1 MKLTIGSRKSL
12 LAIKQTE
19 IVAELIK
26 RRFPDIEI
34 EIKGIS
40 TKGDKILD
48 KSLKSFGGK
57 GVFTKEIEKALLSGE
72 IDMAV
77 HSAKDMP
84 SVLPEGLEIGA
95 ITDREDARDVLVT
108 MNGTKLCDMP
118 DRTIIGTGS
127 LRRAEQIKALNPKVI
142 IKDIR
147 GNIHTRLEKLK
158 GGEYDGI
165 VLAMAGLKRSGIS
178 DGYKYEV
185 FDTETLMPACNQGI
199 LAVEIRRNTF
209 PEIMKAI
216 NSEKSYAVWKA
227 EKSFLDT
234 FGGGCGM
241 PVGAFAETD
250 GEKISLSVY
259 VKESDNEIRLHENSV
274 SENAERLGKVLAYK
288 VLAEIHNI
296 QYGKVVFTGAG
307 TGNKNLITANGF
319 EAIKNADVILFD
331 KLIPISLLNY
341 AKQDCELIFVGKE
354 SGCHHVRQSETNLI
368 MLEKAFQGK
377 NIVRLKGGDNFIF
390 GRGGEEAEIL
400 CRYGIEVKFI
410 PGISSC
416 YAIPELC
423 GIPVTHR
430 EISSAFHVVTGHE
443 THGKNVLDYAVLAR
457 EHGTLVFLMCGK
469 NLGAIAEKL
478 IANGR
483 NPDTQTAIIEKG
495 GSARQKVTLC
505 KLSEVSDKKITLF
518 PAMAVIGDTVGL
530 CEKLK
535 PHKKKL
541 SDKKILLTGTRE
553 FCARLATVLEKED
566 AEVDEVSLIKTVPVE
581 TPDLKIFDYT
591 WVTFSSVTGVR
602 LFFEKL
608 HAQKTDIRELVKL
621 KFAVIGKTTA
631 EELEKYGIFADCMPE
646 RYESGCLAEKLI
658 PLLTDK
664 DKVLVVRA
672 ENGTE
677 TLINCFEEK
686 NIEFEKLDIYRTE
699 TDFSRKTLL
708 NMALEDTD
716 YIVFGSPSAV
726 SAYAE
731 LKETETNGKIVA
743 IGNVTAQA
751 LIKNNIQVSLT
762 ADTSTV
768 GGLAECIIN
777 DV

>member
-1 MKLTIGSRKSL
+1 MKQS
-12 LAIKQTE
+12 E

-26 RRFPDIEI
+26 SRFPDIEI
-34 EIKGIS
+34 EIVGIS
-40 TKGDKILD
+40 TNGDKVLD

-57 GVFTKEIEKALLSGE
+57 GVFTREIEKALLNNE

-84 SVLPEGLEIGA
+84 SVLPKGLETGA
-95 ITDREDARDVLVT
+95 VSEREDARDVLVT
-108 MNGTKLCDMP
+108 MNGIKLCDMP
-118 DRTIIGTGS
+118 DGTIIGTGS
-127 LRRAEQIKALNPKVI
+127 LRRAEQIKAINPKVI

-165 VLAMAGLKRSGIS
+165 VLAMAGLKRSEIN
-178 DGYKYEV
+178 DGYKYEI
-185 FDTETLMPACNQGI
+185 FDTEKVMPACNQGI
-199 LAVEIRRNTF
+199 LAIEIRKNTF

-216 NSEKSYAVWKA
+216 NNEKSFAMWKA

-241 PVGAFAETD
+241 PIGAFAETD
-250 GEKISLSVY
+250 GKNISLNVY
-259 VKESDNEIRLHENSV
+259 VKENNREIRLRES
-274 SENAERLGKVLAYK
+274 SIWENAERLGKVLAYK
-288 VLAEIHNI
+288 ALAEINNTEL
-296 QYGKVVFTGAG
+296 GKVIFTGAG
-307 TGNKNLITANGF
+307 TGNKNLITTGGLD
-319 EAIKNADVILFD
+319 AIRNADVILFD
-331 KLIPISLLNY
+331 KLVPISLLNC
-341 AKQDCELIFVGKE
+341 AKQNCELIFVGKE
-354 SGCHHVRQSETNLI
+354 SGCHYVRQSETNLI
-368 MLEKAFQGK
+368 MLEKVFQGK
-377 NIVRLKGGDNFIF
+377 NVVRLKGGDSFVF

-400 CRYGIEVKFI
+400 CHYGIETEFI
-410 PGISSC
+410 AGISSC
-416 YAIPELC
+416 YAVPEFC

-430 EISSAFHVVTGHE
+430 DFSSSFHVVTGHE
-443 THGKNVLDYAVLAR
+443 THGKNVLDYSVLAH

-469 NLGAIAEKL
+469 NLGTISEKL
-478 IANGR
+478 IANGKD
-483 NPDTQTAIIEKG
+483 PDTQTAIIEKG

-505 KLSEVSDKKITLF
+505 RLSEVSEKQITKF
-518 PAMAVIGDTVGL
+518 PVMAVIGDTVGL
-530 CEKLK
+530 YEKLK

-541 SDKKILLTGTRE
+541 GDKKILLTGTRE
-553 FCARLATVLEKED
+553 FCGRLAPILESEGAETV
-566 AEVDEVSLIKTVPVE
+566 EVSLIKTVSLE
-581 TPDLKIFDYT
+581 TPELRICDYT
-591 WVTFSSVTGVR
+591 WVTFSSVIGVR

-608 HAQKTDIRELVKL
+608 RKQRTDLRKL
-621 KFAVIGKTTA
+621 ANIKFAVIGKTTA
-631 EELEKYGIFADCMPE
+631 EELEKYGILADCMPPKYE
-646 RYESGCLAEKLI
+646 NRYLAEKLI

-677 TLINCFEEK
+677 TLTNCFCEK
-686 NIEFEKLDIYRTE
+686 NIAFDKLDIYRTE

-726 SAYAE
+726 SAYAQ
-731 LKETETNGKIVA
+731 LKDTETDSKIVA

-751 LIKNNIQVSLT
+751 LRENNIKVSLI

-768 GGLAECIIN
+768 SGLAECIIN